1 MKIFKLVVRIC
12 SMLFTSVFL
21 FCLILFFSGIYPYI
35 VLSGS
40 MEPVIK
46 TGSIVLVQTRETDIK
61 TGDIILYQSGMQ
73 NVTHRVAEQIKGGY
87 ITKGDANTTCDLIP
101 VKKTQVKGKI
111 AVSIPYLGYAVLFLR
126 TPYGICLSILI
137 LIVSLLGKHFLKY
150 HSRKENTETSEGKI

>member
-1 MKIFKLVVRIC
+1 
-12 SMLFTSVFL
+12 
-21 FCLILFFSGIYPYI
+21 
-35 VLSGS
+35 

-87 ITKGDANTTCDLIP
+87 ITKGDANTTCDLIL

-137 LIVSLLGKHFLKY
+137 LTVSLLGKHFLKY